1 MGFVQK
7 DSLRTMLISYFG
19 IGLGFINKGLLFLLI
34 LSTEQIGLIN
44 LLIAV
49 GILFA
54 QLSNFG
60 SVYTI
65 WRFFPFFHN
74 EERNNHGFFSFVL
87 SILGLGILVFSLIY
101 LFFKPQIVQFYAENS
116 RLFIDYY
123 FWVIPIGISYSLY
136 LSLEMYLRSF
146 KKNIFSIL
154 VFDLGLRLMVFA
166 SLILFWQDLISFQ
179 NFVVLNSLFY
189 IIPTTCLILYLS
201 HLNLL
206 RFDTIKGISK
216 RFKGIMYK
224 YSIWNYFN
232 SLGAILVN
240 SLDVLM
246 IAHYIGIKATG
257 VYTTIVFL
265 ASAIQVPYKAIIR
278 VSSPLVAEYWKSKDM
293 IAMEDI
299 YKKVSSVSLVIGLG
313 SFMILWLN
321 IDYLFSFLKSEFQ
334 DGIWVFFFLMMGRLL
349 DMFFG
354 LNGSIFATSK
364 KYKYDLAFTIIL
376 ILSVFALNLYLIP
389 IYGIIGAAI
398 STGCAL
404 VFYNLG
410 RLLFVYFVFKL
421 NPFSLRQLP
430 IILIALGV
438 LFLGNA
444 FSDLFDNGILQLAF
458 QCALVIGLFF
468 GPILIFNLEPE
479 SYAYLKNGLSNLK
492 RKLKA

>member
-1 MGFVQK
+1 
-7 DSLRTMLISYFG
+7 
-19 IGLGFINKGLLFLLI
+19 
-34 LSTEQIGLIN
+34 
-44 LLIAV
+44 
-49 GILFA
+49 
-54 QLSNFG
+54 
-60 SVYTI
+60 
-65 WRFFPFFHN
+65 
-74 EERNNHGFFSFVL
+74 
-87 SILGLGILVFSLIY
+87 
-101 LFFKPQIVQFYAENS
+101 
-116 RLFIDYY
+116 
-123 FWVIPIGISYSLY
+123 
-136 LSLEMYLRSF
+136 
-146 KKNIFSIL
+146 
-154 VFDLGLRLMVFA
+154 
-166 SLILFWQDLISFQ
+166 
-179 NFVVLNSLFY
+179 
-189 IIPTTCLILYLS
+189 
-201 HLNLL
+201 
-206 RFDTIKGISK
+206 
-216 RFKGIMYK
+216 MYK

-364 KYKYDLAFTIIL
+364 KYKYDLAFTTVL

-389 IYGIIGAAI
+389 IYGIIGATI

-404 VFYNLG
+404 VYNLG

-438 LFLGNA
+438 LFLGMH
-444 FSDLFDNGILQLAF
+444 F
-458 QCALVIGLFF
+458 QIFLTMVFFNWPFNVLSLLDYSLVRF
-468 GPILIFNLEPE
+468 
-479 SYAYLKNGLSNLK
+479 
-492 RKLKA
+492 

>member
-1 MGFVQK
+1 
-7 DSLRTMLISYFG
+7 
-19 IGLGFINKGLLFLLI
+19 
-34 LSTEQIGLIN
+34 
-44 LLIAV
+44 
-49 GILFA
+49 
-54 QLSNFG
+54 
-60 SVYTI
+60 
-65 WRFFPFFHN
+65 
-74 EERNNHGFFSFVL
+74 
-87 SILGLGILVFSLIY
+87 
-101 LFFKPQIVQFYAENS
+101 
-116 RLFIDYY
+116 
-123 FWVIPIGISYSLY
+123 
-136 LSLEMYLRSF
+136 
-146 KKNIFSIL
+146 
-154 VFDLGLRLMVFA
+154 
-166 SLILFWQDLISFQ
+166 
-179 NFVVLNSLFY
+179 
-189 IIPTTCLILYLS
+189 
-201 HLNLL
+201 
-206 RFDTIKGISK
+206 
-216 RFKGIMYK
+216 
-224 YSIWNYFN
+224 
-232 SLGAILVN
+232 
-240 SLDVLM
+240 
-246 IAHYIGIKATG
+246 
-257 VYTTIVFL
+257 
-265 ASAIQVPYKAIIR
+265 
-278 VSSPLVAEYWKSKDM
+278 M

-364 KYKYDLAFTIIL
+364 KYKYDLVFTIVL

-430 IILIALGV
+430 IILIAFGV
-438 LFLGNA
+438 LFLGNT

-479 SYAYLKNGLSNLK
+479 TNAYLKNGLSHLK